1 MARSLACAIDR
12 RGAGTV
18 GAVPECTDAVLVAVP
33 GAREGDTSTPG
44 ATLAAYVEPLVAGA
58 EAVGRSVTAEVVAAD
73 TLPPER
79 MHQLHARLAARVE
92 ALIARGREEGA
103 FRGDL
108 PASWLVDCLHRI
120 IHGAAAD
127 VESGRLHA
135 DDAAATLIATAS
147 AMLTAPGQAVPE
159 PALIAAGGQDPDWLT
174 EAQLTGNPVRVPAAR
189 YRAWYATLPQDLRDG
204 IERHWGPPPGELFV
218 VRNYS
223 LALIFLTPLVLVM
236 GEIGGPQ
243 PLGALMWQRG
253 VETFIGVAVAT
264 AIALVIEWR
273 GRRLRGRGASGAP
286 TQ

>member
-1 MARSLACAIDR
+1 MSEGAQPRHGNRRADARRNVEAILDAAAMR
-12 RGAGTV
+12 WSRDPGASVAQIAADAGLGRITLYGHFPSRAELV
-18 GAVPECTDAVLVAVP
+18 DAVIARALDESERVLGALDLSGDPTDALARLIRSSWLLVAQT
-33 GAREGDTSTPG
+33 GSLMT
-44 ATLAAYVEPLVAGA
+44 
-58 EAVGRSVTAEVVAAD
+58 VAAD

-159 PALIAAGGQDPDWLT
+159 PALIAAGDHGD
-174 EAQLTGNPVRVPAAR
+174 AR
-189 YRAWYATLPQDLRDG
+189 
-204 IERHWGPPPGELFV
+204 
-218 VRNYS
+218 
-223 LALIFLTPLVLVM
+223 
-236 GEIGGPQ
+236 
-243 PLGALMWQRG
+243 
-253 VETFIGVAVAT
+253 
-264 AIALVIEWR
+264 
-273 GRRLRGRGASGAP
+273 
-286 TQ
+286 